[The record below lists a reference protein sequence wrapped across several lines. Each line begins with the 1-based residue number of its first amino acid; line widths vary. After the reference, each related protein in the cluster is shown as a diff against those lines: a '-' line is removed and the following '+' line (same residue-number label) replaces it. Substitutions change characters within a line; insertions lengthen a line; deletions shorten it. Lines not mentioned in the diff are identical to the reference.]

1 MHGSAMLLPTS
12 LYLIA
17 VNLWTFAAF
26 GHDKRQAIA
35 GGRRTPEANLI
46 LLALIG
52 GSPGAFAGRRRFRHK
67 TRKEPFSTI
76 LQIVAAI
83 QIGVLVGL
91 LVLV

>member
-1 MHGSAMLLPTS
+1 MLMPAS
-12 LYLIA
+12 LYLLA

-35 GGRRTPEANLI
+35 GGRRTPEASLL

-67 TRKEPFSTI
+67 TRKEPFSSI
-76 LQIVAAI
+76 LQVIAAI
-83 QIGVLVGL
+83 QIGVLAGL
-91 LVLV
+91 LVLA